1 MTKLAPHEKRM
12 RDYSQR
18 QVRCMQYTKCSFV
31 TQTGG
36 DRKALVKKYD
46 ELNQQV
52 DRLRNELATYSE
64 YDPVELDKKIEDT
77 RRLQEAAERFTEHI
91 YCMESW
97 LKERV
102 PDRESQVC
110 ILKDYY
116 GEEWDDED
124 GGLREL

>member
-1 MTKLAPHEKRM
+1 M

-18 QVRCMQYTKCSFV
+18 QVRCMQHAKCFFV
-31 TQTGG
+31 TRTGG
-36 DRKALVKKYD
+36 DRKALVKKHD
-46 ELNQQV
+46 ELIQQV
-52 DRLRNELATYSE
+52 DQLRKELATYSE
-64 YDPVELDKKIEDT
+64 HDPVELDKKIEDT

-102 PDRESQVC
+102 LDRESQVC